1 MVKKWCYFLFVEI
14 PRYFYTV
21 QMNFAKLHSKVLELL
36 DKYFNGLEMRS
47 IKIKRI
53 AESIFSQGPDIR
65 LFQYDGGLHLQPSL
79 PSSSIQNFHVISS
92 SCGIILDASKD
103 NDFFKHKNI
112 LHYRSPCKNINI
124 NTSEQIH
131 LRNTA

>member
-1 MVKKWCYFLFVEI
+1 
-14 PRYFYTV
+14 
-21 QMNFAKLHSKVLELL
+21 MNFAKLHSQVLELL
-36 DKYFNGLEMRS
+36 DIYFNGLEMRS

-103 NDFFKHKNI
+103 NDFFKHENI

-131 LRNTA
+131 LIDRSL